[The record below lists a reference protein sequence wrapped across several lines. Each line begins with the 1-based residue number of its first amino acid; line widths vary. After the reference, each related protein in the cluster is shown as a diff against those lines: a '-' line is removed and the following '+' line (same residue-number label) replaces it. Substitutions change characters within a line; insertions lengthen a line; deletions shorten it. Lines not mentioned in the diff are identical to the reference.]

1 MYFADAAF
9 DLAIVEENRLACPRC
24 RKDFPEGAGDV
35 REIAMER
42 MGLLVLL
49 SQNQYIAR
57 VKANGFLYEGKT
69 ADALRFGAEG
79 PVAISLPPRRSDNS
93 ARLRT

>member
-1 MYFADAAF
+1 
-9 DLAIVEENRLACPRC
+9 
-24 RKDFPEGAGDV
+24 
-35 REIAMER
+35 MER

-69 ADALRFGAEG
+69 ADAACSYFAAASPERQFGATEDIG
-79 PVAISLPPRRSDNS
+79 ALLAGTDTGVIDFVDHCQIPFFPAAVCDADSIAG
-93 ARLRT
+93 ARQP